1 MNVFRTTTILAALS
15 SLLPG
20 TIATK
25 EHHTSACSA
34 ATFKSLSLDNI
45 KLKSFNVTAHHEL
58 STSGRN
64 ATGGVG
70 VVPDLPN
77 VETPTVDICLISLT
91 YTHPGQDDTVN
102 TYIGLPLDTSEWNS
116 RFLMHGGGAY
126 YAGGPSSVLTPVLL
140 GYASSS
146 TDGGHGPAT
155 SIADWGLTSHGK
167 TNWPALRDFSSV
179 AISEAAVLGK
189 MATKL
194 YYGSKAKYSYWHG
207 CSTGGRQGHA
217 MAQEH
222 PDLFDGIVAGA
233 SAINWDKFAAAGI
246 WGPVI
251 AQLLD
256 SKPPLCVVE
265 AFTQAAIA
273 ECDGLDGVTDGIIAY
288 PGQCHFEASSL
299 VGQKVNCSDPNGA
312 VTIAKEMAEL
322 ISAVWDGPRSKD
334 GRSLWYGF
342 DHDSSL
348 GAMIGTS
355 CSSIENCTV
364 IPFSV
369 SEDWVNSFVVRNPS
383 FDVENL
389 THNGYDLIFRQ
400 SVNQYASVIGTSNPD
415 LSKMKKSGTKM
426 LAWHGMADQLVPT
439 NGSVDYYER
448 VADLNANV
456 ADYYRLFLAPGVTHC
471 GFGAGFDPSETVFDT
486 MRAWVE
492 NGTVPDRLKGLAV
505 AVGNT
510 SATRTGYLCPYPQ
523 VFTYTGG
530 DVNAASSFTC
540 V

>member
-1 MNVFRTTTILAALS
+1 MMPFRTVPLLAAIL

-20 TIATK
+20 SIATK
-25 EHHTSACSA
+25 EHHTLPCSA
-34 ATFKSLSLDNI
+34 ATFKSLSLENI
-45 KLKSFNVTAHHEL
+45 KIESFDVTAHHGF

-70 VVPDLPN
+70 VIPDLPN
-77 VETPTVDICLISLT
+77 VEAPTVDICLISLT
-91 YTHPGQDDTVN
+91 YTHPGQHDIIN
-102 TYIGLPLDTSEWNS
+102 TYIGLPLNANSWNS

-126 YAGGPSSVLTPVLL
+126 YAGGQSSILTPVLL

-146 TDGGHGPAT
+146 TDGGHGT
-155 SIADWGLTSHGK
+155 SASTADWGLTGHGK
-167 TNWPALRDFSSV
+167 INWPALRDFSSV

-194 YYGSKAKYSYWHG
+194 YYGTKAKYSYWHG

-217 MAQEH
+217 MAQEN
-222 PDLFDGIVAGA
+222 PELFDGIVAGA
-233 SAINWDKFAAAGI
+233 SAINWDRFAAAGI
-246 WGPVI
+246 WGPFL

-256 SKPPLCVVE
+256 TQPPLCVVE
-265 AFTQAAIA
+265 AFTKAAIA
-273 ECDGLDGVTDGIIAY
+273 ECDELDGVTDGIIAY
-288 PGQCHFEASSL
+288 PGQCHFKASSL
-299 VGQKVNCSDPNGA
+299 IGQKVNCTDPSGT
-312 VTIAKEMAEL
+312 VTITKEMADL
-322 ISAVWDGPRSKD
+322 IAAVWQGPRSTD

-342 DHDSSL
+342 DYDSSL
-348 GAMIGTS
+348 EAMIGTS
-355 CSSIENCTV
+355 CSSIENCTI

-369 SEDWVNSFVVRNPS
+369 SEDWVNTFVVRKPS
-383 FDVENL
+383 FSVEGL
-389 THNGYDLIFRQ
+389 THQGYDSIFRQ
-400 SVNQYASVIGTSNPD
+400 SVNQYTTVIGTSNPD
-415 LSKMKKSGTKM
+415 LSKMRKNGTKM

-448 VADLNANV
+448 VTNLDANV

-471 GFGAGFDPSETVFDT
+471 GFGAGFDPAETVFDT

-492 NGTVPDRLKGLAV
+492 NGTVPDRLEGLAV

-510 SATRTGYLCPYPQ
+510 SATRSGYLCPYPQ
-523 VFTYTGG
+523 VFTYIGG
-530 DVNAASSFTC
+530 DVNDASSFDC